1 MAIYWLTDGL
11 TSTAARV
18 IRVALLPYLF
28 FYRAPFDAVVGLSNG
43 LVVKYGSELPPA
55 EQAVLIGSAMSLQ
68 TWYINLAR
76 DALSHRDLVLGS
88 HRHRG
93 RSCVEPSRSAANC
106 NDSIGS
112 GRSDCTT
119 FGPV

>member
-1 MAIYWLTDGL
+1 
-11 TSTAARV
+11 
-18 IRVALLPYLF
+18 
-28 FYRAPFDAVVGLSNG
+28 
-43 LVVKYGSELPPA
+43 
-55 EQAVLIGSAMSLQ
+55 MSLQ
-68 TWYINLAR
+68 TWYINLAP

-106 NDSIGS
+106 NGSIGS

-119 FGPV
+119 FGPVRARDHRGGTETTGSRRESGLWIAGLDLLG